1 MKKTLPR
8 VLVKELIQPF
18 LASVGLL
25 VGVVLLLPS
34 RGSGARVHGSFD
46 AWFSWYSLVGVTI
59 LCGLIVLWWL
69 AGFVFLGGSY
79 IFARLRPSSYSPV
92 VPSWA
97 PKAMKTLAA
106 STLGVSALMG
116 SGFAHASAMP
126 EATLVAGVENQ
137 LSVSQLLPRAPA
149 AGQISQLLPEGGGV
163 DPEPRQQVTV
173 TSLRT
178 VGEQSL
184 PSPLFP
190 GFYVQGPQALIVEA
204 AANSY
209 SGISPFFGAGQRIS
223 GGSDGGGAGPA
234 ASAGQRIT
242 YTVVSGDTLW
252 SIAEKHLP
260 ATASGA
266 EIFDVVR
273 SIQLSNQ
280 DSIPTL
286 DALIFPGQTIH
297 FSL

>member
-1 MKKTLPR
+1 
-8 VLVKELIQPF
+8 
-18 LASVGLL
+18 
-25 VGVVLLLPS
+25 
-34 RGSGARVHGSFD
+34 
-46 AWFSWYSLVGVTI
+46 
-59 LCGLIVLWWL
+59 
-69 AGFVFLGGSY
+69 
-79 IFARLRPSSYSPV
+79 
-92 VPSWA
+92 
-97 PKAMKTLAA
+97 MKTLAA

-163 DPEPRQQVTV
+163 DSEPRQQVTV
-173 TSLRT
+173 TSFRT

-190 GFYVQGPQALIVEA
+190 GSYVQGPQALIVEA

-209 SGISPFFGAGQRIS
+209 SGISPFFGAGQRIAGGS
-223 GGSDGGGAGPA
+223 GGGEAGP
-234 ASAGQRIT
+234 AGQRIT

-266 EIFDVVR
+266 EIFDAVR